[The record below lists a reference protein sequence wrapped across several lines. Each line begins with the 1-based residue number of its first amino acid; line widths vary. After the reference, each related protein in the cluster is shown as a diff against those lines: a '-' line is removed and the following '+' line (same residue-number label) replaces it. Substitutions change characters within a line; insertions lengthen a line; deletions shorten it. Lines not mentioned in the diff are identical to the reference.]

1 MNLANPITITPPAIT
16 KADGTVK
23 TFSPIT
29 LHELDLT
36 IIDNSKRKSVV
47 VQIRPF
53 PRPLV
58 LWQNAAYTAAGD
70 YTQSQVEAR
79 VTELLGNEP
88 AKVLEGLFI
97 MPAAPVK
104 K

>member
-1 MNLANPITITPPAIT
+1 MNLTSPITITPPAIKKT
-16 KADGTVK
+16 NGTTK

-29 LHELDLT
+29 LKELDLT
-36 IIDNSKRKSVV
+36 IIDNVKHKSVV
-47 VQIRPF
+47 VQIRPC

-70 YTQSQVEAR
+70 YTQSQVEAK

-88 AKVLEGLFI
+88 AKVLEGLFVI
-97 MPAAPVK
+97 PAAPVK